1 MSFPVSST
9 GRALRRQESEI
20 KICVVGLGYVGLPLA
35 CLLSTK
41 FSAIGF
47 DINEEK
53 INQLKKG
60 IDETG
65 EVENLKQ
72 YHLEYI
78 NNPKDITKANFI
90 IVAVPTPI
98 TEDNEPDLS
107 LVEKASEIV
116 GQNLPK
122 GSIIV
127 YESTV
132 YPGVT
137 EEICLPILEK
147 ESGLKGGVDFKIGYS
162 PERVNPGDKEHTIDK
177 ITKVV
182 SGQDKESLEVIAEVY
197 GAITKV
203 HQAPNIKTA
212 EAAKVIENIQR
223 DLNIALMNE
232 LSLIF
237 KKLNLNTREV
247 IAAAGTKWN
256 FNKYYPGLVGGHC
269 ISVDPYYL
277 TFKAKQLKYD
287 PKVILAG
294 RKINN
299 EMSEYVAQTAINF
312 LEKVKDPR
320 ILIMGLT
327 FKENVPDIR
336 NSKIK
341 DVINYLKL
349 TINYL
354 YGYDPLLKNEVI
366 KQNFA
371 IEPINSLD
379 NEKFDLIIVFSPH
392 DEFRKISL
400 ADLNNHLTATKI
412 LMDLKEFY
420 NKDEARKMGIKYWSL

>member
-1 MSFPVSST
+1 MVST
-9 GRALRRQESEI
+9 ANEKI
-20 KICVVGLGYVGLPLA
+20 ICVVGLGYVGLPLA
-35 CLLSTK
+35 CLFSTK
-41 FSAIGF
+41 FSVIGF
-47 DINEEK
+47 DIDEEK

-65 EVENLKQ
+65 EVEDLKQ
-72 YHLEYI
+72 YHLEYT
-78 NNPKDITKANFI
+78 NNPKEILKANFI

-116 GQNLPK
+116 GQNLTK
-122 GSIIV
+122 DSIVV

-137 EEICLPILEK
+137 EEVCLPILEK
-147 ESGLKGGVDFKIGYS
+147 ESGFAGGIDFKIGYS

-177 ITKVV
+177 IKKIV
-182 SGQDKESLEVIAEVY
+182 SGQDEETLEQVYQVYSSVISAGVY
-197 GAITKV
+197 KV
-203 HQAPNIKTA
+203 SNIKTA

-237 KKLNLNTREV
+237 QKLGLNTREV

-256 FNKYYPGLVGGHC
+256 FHKYYPGLVGGHC

-277 TFKAKQLKYD
+277 THKAKQLGYN
-287 PKVILAG
+287 PEVILCG

-299 EMSEYVAQTAINF
+299 YMPQHVAKVALDF
-312 LEKVKDPR
+312 LKDKNQPK

-341 DVINYLKL
+341 EVINYLKL

-354 YGYDPLLKNEVI
+354 YGYDPLLENEVI
-366 KQNFA
+366 KEHFNV
-371 IEPINSLD
+371 EPINSFND
-379 NEKFDLIIVFSPH
+379 EKFDLIIIFSPH
-392 DEFRKISL
+392 EEFRKITL
-400 ADLNNHLTATKI
+400 EKLNNHLTETKV

-420 NKDEARKMGIKYWSL
+420 NKDNARKLGIKYWSL

>member
-1 MSFPVSST
+1 MVST
-9 GRALRRQESEI
+9 ADKKI
-20 KICVVGLGYVGLPLA
+20 ICVVGLGYVGLPLA
-35 CLLSTK
+35 CLFSTK
-41 FSAIGF
+41 FPVIGF

-65 EVENLKQ
+65 EVEDLQQ
-72 YHLEYI
+72 YHLEYT
-78 NNPKDITKANFI
+78 NNPKDIAKANFI

-107 LVEKASEIV
+107 LVESASKIV
-116 GQNLPK
+116 GQNLLK

-147 ESGLKGGVDFKIGYS
+147 ESGLKGGIDFKIGYS

-182 SGQDKESLEVIAEVY
+182 SGQDKEALRVIAEVY

-237 KKLNLNTREV
+237 KKMDLNTREV
-247 IAAAGTKWN
+247 IEAAGTKWN
-256 FNKYYPGLVGGHC
+256 FHKYYPGLVGGHC

-277 TFKAKQLKYD
+277 THKAKQLGYD
-287 PKVILAG
+287 PEVILGG

-299 EMSEYVAQTAINF
+299 FMPQHVAETALDF
-312 LEKVKDPR
+312 LKNIKNPR

-341 DVINYLKL
+341 EVIGYFKR
-349 TINYL
+349 TIINL
-354 YGYDPLLKNEVI
+354 YGYDPLLKNGVI
-366 KQNFA
+366 KEDFG
-371 IEPINSLD
+371 IVPINNLD

-392 DEFRKISL
+392 KEFRKITL
-400 ADLNNHLTATKI
+400 TDLNNHLTETKI

-420 NKDEARKMGIKYWSL
+420 NAKEVRGLGMEYWSL